1 MSMLALPES
10 ERQEILA
17 LFRQHLPHV
26 PDAWL
31 QDLAANYGLDAVV
44 DIDPNDVIDI
54 LSVPG
59 EQHRIQTLLTEEE
72 ALEKI
77 CSRLRDALEVR
88 GIDQQQISASLLM
101 IHDSSAKLAEIGD
114 LVQRVAAEYGDSVK
128 KGWAWYSSIHLD
140 TPKRL
145 VWVVTINAPSNSDL
159 LE

>member
-10 ERQEILA
+10 ECQEILA